1 MMPSCDQ
8 TGTPRHFHSSSTSGS
23 TCLIRA
29 RIRASVL
36 PRQSSSSLILASISL
51 DGESAMI
58 ESLLM
63 TPESVVLQILSPED
77 WRLFRALRLEA
88 LREAPYA
95 FSTALAGWQGEG
107 DAESRWRARLTDVPL
122 NLVARYEGT
131 PAGMASATAP
141 TNGTSELISMWV
153 APHARGKG
161 VASALIDAVVSWAR
175 AGG

>member
-1 MMPSCDQ
+1 
-8 TGTPRHFHSSSTSGS
+8 
-23 TCLIRA
+23 
-29 RIRASVL
+29 
-36 PRQSSSSLILASISL
+36 
-51 DGESAMI
+51 
-58 ESLLM
+58 M

-161 VASALIDAVVSWAR
+161 VASALIDAVASWAR
-175 AGG
+175 AGGVEFVALDVREENHYARRSYERYGFVDRGRVDALEPFERRMLLRLD